1 MATIVYDFNQ
11 YTVEFAGITVT
22 GFAPDTGIMVERNAP
37 VFVTKKGVDG
47 VTTRE
52 ATNDD
57 SAKITFTL
65 AGKSPTNPKFSA
77 LLELDKSTPGGAGI
91 AELFI
96 RDRSGTTVHKAQ
108 EAWISTPPNEE
119 LGSSLGNSVWVL
131 ETGKIESFFGS

>member
-1 MATIVYDFNQ
+1 MATIVHDFTQ

-22 GFAPDTGIMVERNAP
+22 GFAPDTGIQVERNAP
-37 VFVTKKGVDG
+37 VFTMKKGVDG
-47 VTTRE
+47 TTTRE

-77 LLELDKSTPGGAGI
+77 LVELDKSKPGGAGI
-91 AELFI
+91 GELFI
-96 RDRSGTTVHKAQ
+96 RDRSGTTVHRAE

-119 LGSSLGNSVWVL
+119 IGSSLGNHVWVI
-131 ETGKIESFFGS
+131 ETGNLKSFFGS